1 MATGAIAFDEPIPD
15 EFINMAL
22 TSVLM
27 HEVRNPRRP
36 DGHKPQL
43 PVTIASR
50 LAQLSLCVGM
60 QVGHTLGLRHN
71 FRGST
76 YFAHDELGDTEFM
89 NSTERHGTAAGA
101 ITSSIMDCK
110 LSS

>member
-1 MATGAIAFDEPIPD
+1 MYCRDNCTNVALCSERRRFDAAKIKPTVALATGAIAFDEPIPD

-27 HEVRNPRRP
+27 HEV
-36 DGHKPQL
+36 
-43 PVTIASR
+43 
-50 LAQLSLCVGM
+50 
-60 QVGHTLGLRHN
+60 GHTLGLRHN

-76 YFAHDELGDTEFM
+76 YFTHDELGDPEFM

>member
-1 MATGAIAFDEPIPD
+1 MC
-15 EFINMAL
+15 
-22 TSVLM
+22 
-27 HEVRNPRRP
+27 
-36 DGHKPQL
+36 
-43 PVTIASR
+43 
-50 LAQLSLCVGM
+50 LCVGM

-76 YFAHDELGDTEFM
+76 YFTHEELGDPEFM

-110 LSS
+110 LSSWTIYSATHTLSLHPIATDCCLETCSWHRSSPSALSDFRYRNGSSSS